1 MAFQLRNA
9 NSNLKSYFKNPIYIE
24 TSWQASEFDRRQSRT
39 ALPSFSDIF
48 SVHSWCIVLVI
59 FIKAVN
65 KKKICEDETV

>member
-48 SVHSWCIVLVI
+48 SVHS
-59 FIKAVN
+59 
-65 KKKICEDETV
+65 